1 MIERL
6 DHINIV
12 VSDLEKARV
21 FFFLFGFQ
29 ECSFSELSG
38 EWISSIVGL
47 EDVRARYVA
56 LSLQG
61 SNTNIELIEFKSPK
75 SARDSQLSK
84 ANQIGLRHL
93 AFAVDD
99 IEAEVRRLT
108 EAGIEFMSSVRTYEK
123 SGKKLVYFH
132 GPDGILLELAEYPKV
147 ER

>member
-12 VSDLEKARV
+12 VSDLEKARD
-21 FFFLFGFQ
+21 FLSLFGFR

-38 EWISSIVGL
+38 DWISLIVGL

-56 LSLQG
+56 LSLPG
-61 SNTNIELIEFKSPK
+61 SNTNIELIEYKSPRSERDPQLGK
-75 SARDSQLSK
+75 S
-84 ANQIGLRHL
+84 NQIGLRHL

-99 IEAEVRRLT
+99 IETEVRRLT

-132 GPDGILLELAEYPKV
+132 GPDGILLELAEYPKG